1 MRKVFLISI
10 MLTAM
15 CVIAFWQPST
25 EELVSSEIMDYEGIE
40 PSETTIY
47 TDSLIKGLYETFGS
61 MIQIEKKKGTILL
74 SYNPH
79 LPQFHRTP
87 LNDKEF
93 MNIHSDQD
101 CQNEETGEDVTIH
114 LYTQADSLV
123 LVPNDLLNFI
133 IDRHNTILR

>member
-47 TDSLIKGLYETFGS
+47 TDSLIKGLYETFGG

-87 LNDKEF
+87 LNNMEF
-93 MNIHSDQD
+93 MNIHSDED
-101 CQNEETGEDVTIH
+101 YLKEERRRLDKER
-114 LYTQADSLV
+114 ADKRKSKK
-123 LVPNDLLNFI
+123 PKKT
-133 IDRHNTILR
+133 NTKKAVDEEKQ